1 MKKTPVEKILNEL
14 GKMKEYYYPIGCY
27 SLFILPDGRMVGTCG
42 LIKHQSIFEKIL
54 KLKLTGNKEF
64 INILV
69 DIRCV
74 KIIISERSLY
84 VDVVTAPTM
93 EQKSML
99 EELGTCGK
107 YNYITTD
114 TMRELVPDAPSMN
127 YCRRLLKLPFKP

>member
-1 MKKTPVEKILNEL
+1 MKKTPGPKILKEL

-27 SLFILPDGRMVGTCG
+27 SLFILPDGRMVGTVG

-54 KLKLTGNKEF
+54 KRKLTGNKEF

-93 EQKSML
+93 EQKSIL

-107 YNYITTD
+107 YDYITTD